1 MNSLLTELCALM
13 VYGPLLVLLHEAGH
27 AMFASWGGF
36 RVTSFGI
43 GVGRPIWSV
52 RLAHG
57 VVVHVDRWFLGGGAC
72 VAIPSRPGS
81 MRRAWFHAGGLI
93 VQAMLALVLMLLP
106 DWWWVARVEHFN
118 LLVALTNAMPWR
130 VQGSASDGWYLLD
143 TFFGRPRPSEFISQ
157 RTALRRLAERQHA
170 VGSHVGRVYAE
181 VCLAWIDVLTGRSE
195 DAAWFFTQDP
205 PETAVD
211 PWIDALYH
219 YVHAEWH
226 RTERRPLASLR
237 MIRDTRNA
245 IGSDMGDNA
254 DAMLTIAE
262 ARALVAAGAPGK
274 AQRVLARIAGV
285 GGPIGRQASAIQLA
299 AVLDGPIDELEF
311 SVWRVTRRV
320 DEIWLDPADTA
331 SLLWSAAD
339 RLESHNKVA
348 ASLGARD
355 AARRLARRAVDLCAT
370 EDRSWLAER
379 IGPAAGSQAMADQA
393 SEAGR

>member
-1 MNSLLTELCALM
+1 MALM
-13 VYGPLLVLLHEAGH
+13 
-27 AMFASWGGF
+27 
-36 RVTSFGI
+36 
-43 GVGRPIWSV
+43 
-52 RLAHG
+52 
-57 VVVHVDRWFLGGGAC
+57 
-72 VAIPSRPGS
+72 PSPT
-81 MRRAWFHAGGLI
+81 I
-93 VQAMLALVLMLLP
+93 
-106 DWWWVARVEHFN
+106 WWVARVEHFN
-118 LLVALTNAMPWR
+118 LRVALTNAMPWR

-143 TFFGRPRPSEFISQ
+143 TFFGRPRPSELIAQ
-157 RTALRRLAERQHA
+157 RTSLRRLAERQHA

-237 MIRDTRNA
+237 MIRDTRTA

-274 AQRVLARIAGV
+274 AQRVLARVSGV

-339 RLESHNKVA
+339 RLEATNKVA

-370 EDRSWLAER
+370 EDRSWLAGR
-379 IGPAAGSQAMADQA
+379 IGPAAGSNRTAEQA